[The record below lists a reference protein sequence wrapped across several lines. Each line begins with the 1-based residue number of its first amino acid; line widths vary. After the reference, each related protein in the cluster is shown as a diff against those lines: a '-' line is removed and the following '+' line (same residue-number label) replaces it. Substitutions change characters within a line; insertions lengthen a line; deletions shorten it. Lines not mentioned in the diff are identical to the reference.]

1 MKRLGGLE
9 SEVMD
14 LLWDADEPQSVRDL
28 VDRFECGAPKAY
40 TTILTVVTHLH
51 EKGWVQREKRS
62 RAYIYSPSRSRDEA
76 ASLAMRELLDNSN
89 DSVSALLHFA
99 QNVSDDEYE
108 ALRRAL
114 DHGKVR

>member
-28 VDRFECGAPKAY
+28 VDRFEGGAPKAY

-76 ASLAMRELLDNSN
+76 TSLAMRELLDNSN

>member
-1 MKRLGGLE
+1 M
-9 SEVMD
+9 
-14 LLWDADEPQSVRDL
+14 A
-28 VDRFECGAPKAY
+28 
-40 TTILTVVTHLH
+40 LH
-51 EKGWVQREKRS
+51 ARS
-62 RAYIYSPSRSRDEA
+62 MNRPWSDIAPSRSRDEA
-76 ASLAMRELLDNSN
+76 TSLAMRELLDNSN